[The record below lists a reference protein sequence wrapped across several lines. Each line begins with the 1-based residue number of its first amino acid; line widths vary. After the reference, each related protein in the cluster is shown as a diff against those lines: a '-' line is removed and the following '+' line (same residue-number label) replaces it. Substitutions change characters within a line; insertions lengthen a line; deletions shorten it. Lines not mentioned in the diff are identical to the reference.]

1 MDITQMSMEQL
12 LEYGYITQEQYDQG
26 FVTYNQVVDNV
37 NAKYGD
43 FFKQLGVPGPF
54 HRINGD
60 LIGWDNNFAIKTSPI
75 LKGGITHE

>member
-1 MDITQMSMEQL
+1 MDITKLDMDQL

-60 LIGWDNNFAIKTSPI
+60 LIGWENFAIKTSPI

>member
-1 MDITQMSMEQL
+1 MDITKLDMEQL

-37 NAKYGD
+37 NTKYGD
-43 FFKQLGVPGPF
+43 FFEQLGVLGPF

-60 LIGWDNNFAIKTSPI
+60 LIGWANM
-75 LKGGITHE
+75 KGEYTNE